1 MKKIFSYLLLIFFLA
16 GVGTFAQEKELDQ
29 LPSPVGGIT
38 AIANNVVYPQSAK
51 ANKIEGKVFIKT
63 VIDSKGNVIS
73 TAVEKS
79 LNAECDKAAE
89 TAIKK
94 TKFNPGMKNGKAVE
108 SEVTIPIMF
117 KLS

>member
-1 MKKIFSYLLLIFFLA
+1 MKRIFSYLMLIFFLA
-16 GVGTFAQEKELDQ
+16 GVSTFAQEKELDQ
-29 LPSPVGGIT
+29 MPSPIGGIA
-38 AIANNVVYPQSAK
+38 AIAHNVVYPQSAK
-51 ANKIEGKVFIKT
+51 ENKIEGKVMIKT
-63 VIDSKGNVIS
+63 IIDAEGNVVS
-73 TAVEKS
+73 TTVEKG

-89 TAIKK
+89 AAIKK

>member
-1 MKKIFSYLLLIFFLA
+1 MKLIFSYLLLIFFFA
-16 GVGTFAQEKELDQ
+16 GVSTFAQEENLDE

-38 AIANNVVYPQSAK
+38 TIAHNVVYPQSAK
-51 ANKIEGKVFIKT
+51 ENKIEGTVFIKT
-63 VIDSKGNVIS
+63 VIDAKGDVSS
-73 TAVEKS
+73 TTVERS

-94 TKFNPGMKNGKAVE
+94 TKFNPGIKNGKAVE
-108 SEVTIPIMF
+108 CKVTIPVKF

>member
-1 MKKIFSYLLLIFFLA
+1 MKRIFSYLLLIFFLA
-16 GVGTFAQEKELDQ
+16 GLSTFAQEKELDQ
-29 LPSPVGGIT
+29 MPTPVGGIAT
-38 AIANNVVYPQSAK
+38 IAHNVVYPQSAK
-51 ANKIEGKVFIKT
+51 ENKIEGKVIIKT
-63 VIDSKGNVIS
+63 VVDAKGNVVS
-73 TAVEKS
+73 TTVEKG

-89 TAIKK
+89 SAIKN

>member
-1 MKKIFSYLLLIFFLA
+1 MKRIFSYLMLIFFLA

-29 LPSPVGGIT
+29 MPTPVGGIA
-38 AIANNVVYPQSAK
+38 AIAQNVVYPQSAK
-51 ANKIEGKVFIKT
+51 ENKIEGKVIIKT
-63 VIDSKGNVIS
+63 VIDTKGNVVS
-73 TAVEKS
+73 TSVEKG
-79 LNAECDKAAE
+79 LDAECDKAAE
-89 TAIKK
+89 AAIKK

>member
-1 MKKIFSYLLLIFFLA
+1 MKRFFSYLILIFFLA
-16 GVGTFAQEKELDQ
+16 GVSTLAQEKELDQ
-29 LPSPVGGIT
+29 LPMPVGGIA

-51 ANKIEGKVFIKT
+51 ENKIEGKVMIKT
-63 VIDSKGNVIS
+63 VVDAEGNVVS
-73 TAVEKS
+73 TTVEKS

-89 TAIKK
+89 AAIKEK
-94 TKFNPGMKNGKAVE
+94 KFNPGMKNGKAAK

>member
-1 MKKIFSYLLLIFFLA
+1 MKGIFSYLLLIFLFA
-16 GVGTFAQEKELDQ
+16 VVSTFAQEKKLDQ

-51 ANKIEGKVFIKT
+51 ENKIQGKVIIKT
-63 VIDSKGNVIS
+63 VINEEGNVVS
-73 TAVEKS
+73 TTVEKS
-79 LNAECDKAAE
+79 LDSECDKAAE

-108 SEVTIPIMF
+108 SEVSIPVKF